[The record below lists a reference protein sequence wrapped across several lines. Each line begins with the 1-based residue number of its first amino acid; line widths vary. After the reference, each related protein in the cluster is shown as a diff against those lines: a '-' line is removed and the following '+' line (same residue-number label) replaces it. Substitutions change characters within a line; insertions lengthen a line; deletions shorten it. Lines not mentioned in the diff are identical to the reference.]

1 MRSNSWANKAQLTP
15 LKNDSSKRIK
25 MGIPVNKEEERNKK
39 KLDRLDPIQFISKDS
54 PDSRKY
60 FQQY

>member
-15 LKNDSSKRIK
+15 IKNDSSKRIK
-25 MGIPVNKEEERNKK
+25 MNIPMGREQQKNK
-39 KLDRLDPIQFISKDS
+39 KLDRLDPIQFMSKES

-60 FQQY
+60 LQQY